1 MKSIYMLFVV
11 LVLLFSSCSQKIEV
25 IQGHAHNDYENENPL
40 FDAIENGFIS
50 VEADV
55 HLIDDNLYVSHDN
68 PKELDSALTLESL
81 YLAPLKEHILKNN
94 GFVYPNNSANIYLMI
109 DFKSSAK
116 ESYARLK
123 NILANYVSII
133 SVIEKGIEKKGPV
146 KIFVSGNRPI
156 DDILIDDPQ
165 FVGIDGRPNDLDKN
179 ISHLIMP
186 VISDKYSNFLS
197 WDGYGKISESEKA
210 NLNKLAQKTHE
221 QNKKLRLWGS
231 PDNINVWK
239 LLLENGVDLINTD
252 RLKEFKEFIVEY
264 NSSM

>member
-116 ESYARLK
+116 
-123 NILANYVSII
+123 
-133 SVIEKGIEKKGPV
+133 
-146 KIFVSGNRPI
+146 
-156 DDILIDDPQ
+156 
-165 FVGIDGRPNDLDKN
+165 
-179 ISHLIMP
+179 
-186 VISDKYSNFLS
+186 
-197 WDGYGKISESEKA
+197 
-210 NLNKLAQKTHE
+210 
-221 QNKKLRLWGS
+221 
-231 PDNINVWK
+231 
-239 LLLENGVDLINTD
+239 
-252 RLKEFKEFIVEY
+252 
-264 NSSM
+264 